1 MKNLLYLLKNNLL
14 QVSKINLLR
23 YADRSKRNK
32 TIFIY
37 CLVVIVAVG
46 LLAYWIHS
54 LTPIFDLTWN
64 AEDIISDLIVPMVL
78 ICIVLN
84 IFFSLFWGSGL
95 LYHDKNID
103 VMLVLPVPL
112 TSLIIAKLSSLYFI
126 QAILDLIMLFPM
138 IVLFGSTMEMNA
150 VFYLLMAFMVLILPI
165 VPTLLGTII
174 GTGIYRILTSSSI
187 LITRIKTIG
196 AILILFFF
204 LIFMFWKFPEIEN
217 GGFSIAI
224 VHIPF
229 PYIAGLFYQEILPM
243 AVYVAT
249 VLGMGG
255 VLLYCLS
262 KLYRHWYCSAVRN
275 TRLQKLDLQ
284 SFRQQ
289 GLMTTLVS
297 RERTRYFSLPVYL
310 TNTACGFL
318 FAAVFVILTMLAPEK
333 LTSYIQI
340 FAGYFGIGSSQ
351 YPVLYI
357 FTITIL
363 IALSSTTY
371 ASISVEGKEIEIL
384 KSLPITANDVFRGKL
399 YFHLAIAAPV
409 IVVLNTLMAI
419 ILHYSWP
426 AILLGYMMPFLF
438 SCFIGIVGYIL
449 NLLFPNFEWENVTQI
464 IKQSI
469 PAILSA
475 LLGMAV
481 TCGSMYFL
489 IEFSPDSLLLGSF
502 AVCGIL
508 IAIIGTLIVW
518 EMKIG
523 ERIWKKL

>member
-23 YADRSKRNK
+23 YADHSKRNK
-32 TIFIY
+32 TICIY
-37 CLVVIVAVG
+37 SLVGIVAVG
-46 LLAYWIHS
+46 LLAYWFHS
-54 LTPIFDLTWN
+54 LAPIFDLTWN
-64 AEDIISDLIVPMVL
+64 PEDIISDLIAPMALV
-78 ICIVLN
+78 CAVLN

-103 VMLVLPVPL
+103 TMLALPVPL
-112 TSLIIAKLSSLYFI
+112 TSLIIAKLSVLYFV

-138 IVLFGSTMEMNA
+138 IVFFGFTVEMSA
-150 VFYLLMAFMVLILPI
+150 VYYLLMAFMVLLLPI
-165 VPTLLGTII
+165 VPGLFGTII

-187 LITRIKTIG
+187 LITRITIG

-217 GGFSIAI
+217 GGFSIA
-224 VHIPF
+224 VVSIPI
-229 PYIAGLFYQEILPM
+229 PYITGFFYQEFLPM

-262 KLYRHWYCSAVRN
+262 RLYRHWYCSAVHNARQ
-275 TRLQKLDLQ
+275 QKLDLQ

-318 FAAVFVILTMLAPEK
+318 FAAVFVILAMLVPEK
-333 LTSYIQI
+333 LTSYIQL
-340 FAGYFGIGSSQ
+340 FAGYFGIGSSE
-351 YPVLYI
+351 YPILYI

-371 ASISVEGKEIEIL
+371 ASISIEGKEIEIL
-384 KSLPITANDVFRGKL
+384 KSLPITAKDVFRGKL
-399 YFHLAIAAPV
+399 CFHLAIAAPV
-409 IVVLNTLMAI
+409 IVVLNTFMAV

-426 AILLGYMMPFLF
+426 VLLLGYVMPFLF
-438 SCFIGIVGYIL
+438 SCFIGIAGYIL
-449 NLLFPNFEWENVTQI
+449 NLIFPNFEWENATQI

-481 TCGSMYFL
+481 TCGSVYFL
-489 IEFSPDSLLLGSF
+489 IRFCPDSLLPGSF
-502 AVCGIL
+502 AICGIL
-508 IAIIGTLIVW
+508 VVIIGALIIW
-518 EMKIG
+518 EIKIG
-523 ERIWKKL
+523 ECIWKKL